1 MVVSIIL
8 FGFLSRRGF
17 DSPHLHRVTIVQVH
31 GGLDFGSS
39 YSGVVTSVQN
49 LPEYEMC
56 WLTVSG
62 VVTIYPDW
70 GDPIEKKDDEI
81 IVPYHKDMKRAELL

>member
-1 MVVSIIL
+1 MASL
-8 FGFLSRRGF
+8 FRRIF
-17 DSPHLHRVTIVQVH
+17 SPKPRVGDKVH
-31 GGLDFGSS
+31 GGLDFGVC

-49 LPEYEMC
+49 RPEYEMC
-56 WLTVSG
+56 WLKVSG

>member
-1 MVVSIIL
+1 MNIMASL
-8 FGFLSRRGF
+8 FRRIF
-17 DSPHLHRVTIVQVH
+17 SPKPRVGDKVH

-70 GDPIEKKDDEI
+70 GDAIEKHDNI
-81 IVPYHKDMKRAELL
+81 IVVPYHKCMKRATLS

>member
-17 DSPHLHRVTIVQVH
+17 DSPHLHRVTIVQIK
-31 GGLDFGSS
+31 
-39 YSGVVTSVQN
+39 
-49 LPEYEMC
+49 
-56 WLTVSG
+56 VSG